1 MEDKIENSKKEEQ
14 PTPDVNPEEETSATS
29 GKRTLIGRIGKALFR
44 TLIYSVFFI
53 FLLIASAGLVLEYY
67 FPAEEARVI
76 AEGQLTKILKLPLRI
91 QKIGFSLLSGLRL
104 DGVALGSVKKPVAQ
118 VKSLVLDYDLT
129 QLLQGKLVI
138 NQALVD
144 QPQLT
149 AISKNGVWNFQPLLE
164 ITKPRHPQVE
174 DEKSKLPIPKIDIKE
189 LTFRNVSAHLDQDGK
204 LSAHIDGLSLEAQ
217 GKASL
222 NAIDLKLKVLLDPGN
237 SEKPNIKFK
246 STGGLN
252 FQSSVFSN
260 LDFSASDLNR
270 LLISG
275 VLGMQKNRIRLE
287 SLSLPSPNVAIE
299 IDASMQR
306 ELLNLNN
313 LQMSLGKNNLIK
325 VSGSAANYFKDPSFK
340 LMINKA
346 SFKLEDL
353 LDWGK
358 QWAPPI
364 SGQGL
369 LKAKSVK
376 ISGHLPG
383 FTLKSLN
390 FDGGTLSTKDLW
402 INYPDLNARLEG
414 MDADLELKEV
424 ALQSTK
430 LEKASIN
437 IKMQLK
443 KAVLQK
449 GEIKDWKQSLKL
461 TAKGTN
467 DVLFKFNTDMK
478 SSHYDHPEIKNIFLP
493 IHTEGSVHL
502 KKNNLNNLNLS
513 YQLGNL
519 ANGKIT
525 GIVKNFGKKSIKLVP
540 SITMNLTEVA
550 SLLPKKFTKDLPE
563 KIEGTAKAQT
573 SISGRLSEGYSPEQ
587 LKGLA
592 NIQLER
598 LTAQLKQPSININ
611 NLNTQVSFPFEFNA
625 KKGALIPHLEIQAKL
640 QNAKALDTVQI
651 NALELDTK
659 IAMKK
664 FHNLRP
670 EFGTLPIQIDTRI
683 AVGNLNSL
691 QTSISLADL
700 KSNIKLKADL
710 QTDDVRNTHAEGNL
724 SFKNLSAMK
733 ILKAGKWDSRF
744 NLDVHDKSLTR
755 VRISQKTKIHKPSL
769 QQGDL
774 LLDLES
780 VKLETLSRQNLK
792 EGKVNID
799 TLILQSPDLVNAKFK
814 AALKKWGKVFE
825 IDGKID
831 NLQLGT
837 LWDRLPVA
845 FKADLENLETGGTL
859 GITMQAKGNLPD
871 NTKNDDK
878 PKSPPL
884 WIQLLVPANTGE
896 NAPVEIETE
905 IQLNNGFFKY
915 PGEKIHAKSLS
926 TKTKLIFK
934 KGQGELTGNFTGNLE
949 GLTENP
955 LNPKFDFHY
964 ALNNLNTL
972 KIKQHHLDL
981 MDGIVKHSLTGNL
994 KGLKPFITGQRPIRI
1009 NDLLSRINTQFTNTN
1024 TIDISQAGTTSSE
1037 ALFGG
1042 VKAQGIIESKI
1053 KLHQSAGKTLS
1064 LGGNLGFDKFGL
1076 YLPSGITL
1084 KNLTGTFPFS
1094 KSLLLDSGRAKEKSV
1109 VFFPAQKKFFTSLRD
1124 FSLYKNIIRADA
1136 LEVKGQT
1143 LKNIGLDVVFKD
1155 NRLMAEN
1162 FIFDVLGGSVG
1173 GNLFLTQDHQG
1184 PVIKFSTEFAG
1195 IDSSKL
1201 LALPMAKKIDS
1212 EVDGNMQVK
1221 LNINTGSEDQPVSL
1235 GQLSVKIAIT
1245 RIGSQTLD
1253 RLLLFIDPDESKPAI
1268 MDTRAKLKLATPHQ
1282 VMISLENGNLN
1293 VEAWLKSDLLG
1304 IFKAPEL
1311 KRIPIAALKRFNT
1324 IHEQLQALKDLQ
1336 QISNYLSARGLQL
1349 EQEQLTL
1356 QH

>member
-1 MEDKIENSKKEEQ
+1 M
-14 PTPDVNPEEETSATS
+14 
-29 GKRTLIGRIGKALFR
+29 
-44 TLIYSVFFI
+44 
-53 FLLIASAGLVLEYY
+53 
-67 FPAEEARVI
+67 
-76 AEGQLTKILKLPLRI
+76 
-91 QKIGFSLLSGLRL
+91 
-104 DGVALGSVKKPVAQ
+104 
-118 VKSLVLDYDLT
+118 
-129 QLLQGKLVI
+129 
-138 NQALVD
+138 
-144 QPQLT
+144 
-149 AISKNGVWNFQPLLE
+149 
-164 ITKPRHPQVE
+164 
-174 DEKSKLPIPKIDIKE
+174 
-189 LTFRNVSAHLDQDGK
+189 
-204 LSAHIDGLSLEAQ
+204 
-217 GKASL
+217 
-222 NAIDLKLKVLLDPGN
+222 
-237 SEKPNIKFK
+237 
-246 STGGLN
+246 
-252 FQSSVFSN
+252 
-260 LDFSASDLNR
+260 
-270 LLISG
+270 
-275 VLGMQKNRIRLE
+275 
-287 SLSLPSPNVAIE
+287 
-299 IDASMQR
+299 
-306 ELLNLNN
+306 
-313 LQMSLGKNNLIK
+313 
-325 VSGSAANYFKDPSFK
+325 
-340 LMINKA
+340 
-346 SFKLEDL
+346 
-353 LDWGK
+353 
-358 QWAPPI
+358 
-364 SGQGL
+364 
-369 LKAKSVK
+369 
-376 ISGHLPG
+376 
-383 FTLKSLN
+383 
-390 FDGGTLSTKDLW
+390 
-402 INYPDLNARLEG
+402 
-414 MDADLELKEV
+414 
-424 ALQSTK
+424 
-430 LEKASIN
+430 
-437 IKMQLK
+437 
-443 KAVLQK
+443 
-449 GEIKDWKQSLKL
+449 
-461 TAKGTN
+461 
-467 DVLFKFNTDMK
+467 
-478 SSHYDHPEIKNIFLP
+478 
-493 IHTEGSVHL
+493 
-502 KKNNLNNLNLS
+502 
-513 YQLGNL
+513 
-519 ANGKIT
+519 
-525 GIVKNFGKKSIKLVP
+525 
-540 SITMNLTEVA
+540 
-550 SLLPKKFTKDLPE
+550 
-563 KIEGTAKAQT
+563 
-573 SISGRLSEGYSPEQ
+573 
-587 LKGLA
+587 
-592 NIQLER
+592 
-598 LTAQLKQPSININ
+598 
-611 NLNTQVSFPFEFNA
+611 
-625 KKGALIPHLEIQAKL
+625 
-640 QNAKALDTVQI
+640 
-651 NALELDTK
+651 
-659 IAMKK
+659 
-664 FHNLRP
+664 
-670 EFGTLPIQIDTRI
+670 
-683 AVGNLNSL
+683 
-691 QTSISLADL
+691 
-700 KSNIKLKADL
+700 
-710 QTDDVRNTHAEGNL
+710 
-724 SFKNLSAMK
+724 
-733 ILKAGKWDSRF
+733 
-744 NLDVHDKSLTR
+744 
-755 VRISQKTKIHKPSL
+755 
-769 QQGDL
+769 
-774 LLDLES
+774 LDLES